1 MHSKHKPLLYTGRRS
16 SRGMARVDMI
26 WTEPG
31 AASVIEVNGVPGFS
45 EVSIIPQ
52 QAEKSGFTK
61 RL

>member
-1 MHSKHKPLLYTGRRS
+1 
-16 SRGMARVDMI
+16 MI

-31 AASVIEVNGVPGFS
+31 IASVIEVNGVPGFS

-61 RL
+61 TALITNIISSTLIVD